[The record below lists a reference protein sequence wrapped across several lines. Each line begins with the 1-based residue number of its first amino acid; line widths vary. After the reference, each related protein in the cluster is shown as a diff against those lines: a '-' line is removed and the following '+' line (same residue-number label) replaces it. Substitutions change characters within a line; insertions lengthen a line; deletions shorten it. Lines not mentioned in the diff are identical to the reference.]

1 MSSQRKAVRHAII
14 AILKAANT
22 SAGQRVEGSRVT
34 ETPPAKLPAIYVYT
48 LDDEADEQSQSS
60 APRTLHRN
68 LDIVVEALAAA
79 LASPSTPIDDVL
91 DDFGEQ
97 IETALGADPT
107 LSGTVADSVFQ
118 EAAIMFGSLG
128 DKYYGRLM
136 IRLSAVYAKRWD
148 QDGEAVPLSR
158 VDARTDVGNLPPANE
173 AQDQI
178 VIEQ

>member
-1 MSSQRKAVRHAII
+1 
-14 AILKAANT
+14 
-22 SAGQRVEGSRVT
+22 
-34 ETPPAKLPAIYVYT
+34 
-48 LDDEADEQSQSS
+48 
-60 APRTLHRN
+60 
-68 LDIVVEALAAA
+68 
-79 LASPSTPIDDVL
+79 
-91 DDFGEQ
+91 
-97 IETALGADPT
+97 
-107 LSGTVADSVFQ
+107 VFQ